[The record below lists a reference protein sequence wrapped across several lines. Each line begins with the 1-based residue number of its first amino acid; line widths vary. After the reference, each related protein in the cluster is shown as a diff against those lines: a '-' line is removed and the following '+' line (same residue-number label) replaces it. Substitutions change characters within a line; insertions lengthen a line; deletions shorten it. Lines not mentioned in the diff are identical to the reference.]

1 MTKKHYLPILLPL
14 FLLLF
19 LASCVSNKK
28 FIYLQEK
35 GTTKIDSAGLMPV
48 QAYAYKIQKG
58 DILYINLSTEDEKLN
73 RLFVPGGAQQMMQ
86 MGQGIAGTPM
96 YFTGFTI
103 DAAGDLELPYLGK
116 VHLAGLTIEDA
127 KIQVEN
133 ALQKYFKVFYLQIK
147 IGQFK
152 FSVIGEVNSPGQFF
166 YMQNNVSIIEAI
178 TQAGDL
184 RNMANRQMVQ
194 LFRQYPDGVKLHVLD
209 LTDKQLI
216 NSPYWFIQPNDVL
229 YVLPRKARAIGDLSS
244 LQSSFGII
252 APLLSTLLMVLNTY
266 ILVTNLK

>member
-1 MTKKHYLPILLPL
+1 MTIKLNTPLILL
-14 FLLLF
+14 LLITATLT
-19 LASCVSNKK
+19 SCISNKK

-48 QAYAYKIQKG
+48 QAYAYKIQNG

-73 RLFVPGGAQQMMQ
+73 RLFVPGGGQQMMQ
-86 MGQGIAGTPM
+86 MAQGGSGTPL

-116 VHLAGLTIEDA
+116 VHLAGLTIDES
-127 KIQVEN
+127 KLKVEE
-133 ALQKYFKVFYLQIK
+133 ALKKYFKVFYLQIK

-152 FSVIGEVNSPGQFF
+152 FSVIGEVRNPGQFF
-166 YMQNNVSIIEAI
+166 YMQNNVNIIEAI

-184 RNMANRQMVQ
+184 GNMAERQAVQ
-194 LFRQYPDGVKLHVLD
+194 LFRQYPDGVKMHLLD

-229 YVLPRKARAIGDLSS
+229 YVLPRNSRAIGDLSS